1 MWLALARGI
10 VGKTGSATLTAFI
23 QGVVALILGLTPI
36 HGLLSG
42 LIFLLPGM
50 SVDLIFLIPGQAK
63 FNRLCRFSLA
73 CLSAN
78 VIGIVLVALVR
89 GIVQR
94 PLILLAA
101 IGALSGGLGGLVAFL
116 ISEKIPFG
124 LGRSS
129 SYLSRK

>member
-23 QGVVALILGLTPI
+23 QGIVALILGLTPI

-42 LIFLLPGM
+42 FIFLLPGM

-63 FNRLCRFSLA
+63 FNRLFRFSLA

-101 IGALSGGLGGLVAFL
+101 IGAFSGGLGGLVAFL